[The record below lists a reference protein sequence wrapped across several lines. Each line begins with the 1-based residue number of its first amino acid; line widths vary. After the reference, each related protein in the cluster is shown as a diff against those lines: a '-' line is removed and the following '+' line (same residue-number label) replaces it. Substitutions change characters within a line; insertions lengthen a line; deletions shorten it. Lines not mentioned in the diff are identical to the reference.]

1 VQRVLQLDMDSFSLG
16 WGKGRAEL
24 PAPKTSRRIP
34 AQLPPLTPLTTTTA
48 LAMAAFPTTPIAR
61 LSGHNGIVHAVAYS
75 SGAQSYVLTGSS
87 DRTIRLYNPHKAPVS
102 AAPPIA
108 GASPPGLVN
117 KYTAHGYEVLSIDV
131 NTDNDRFVST
141 GGDKTVF
148 LWDVQTAQ
156 TIRRWTGHSGRVNRG
171 VFGGDGDSVIVTASF
186 DGTVRVWDTKS
197 SSYKPIM
204 TLSDAKDSVTDV
216 AVHDADILA
225 ASVDGRVRS
234 YDLRTGMCH
243 ADVVG
248 HPCTS
253 LDVSKKG
260 TELLVSSLDSTIR
273 LMDRANGELLKAY
286 RDDAFVN
293 KDLRVKS
300 TLGLN
305 DSVVLSGSDDGMVFV
320 WDVLGGEPLH
330 RFKHSDMREIKGK
343 KPVEQPAGKRDVVS
357 AVAFCK
363 TRREWLSA
371 GGDGNVIVWGM

>member
-1 VQRVLQLDMDSFSLG
+1 MV
-16 WGKGRAEL
+16 
-24 PAPKTSRRIP
+24 
-34 AQLPPLTPLTTTTA
+34 
-48 LAMAAFPTTPIAR
+48 AFPTTPIAR
-61 LSGHNGIVHAVAYS
+61 LTGHNGIVHAVAYS
-75 SGAQSYVLTGSS
+75 SGAQSYILTGSS

-102 AAPPIA
+102 AAPPPA

-156 TIRRWTGHSGRVNRG
+156 TIRRWTGHSGRINRG

-273 LMDRANGELLKAY
+273 LMDRANGELLKTY
-286 RDDAFVN
+286 SDDAFVN

-343 KPVEQPAGKRDVVS
+343 KPAEQPSGKRDVVS